1 MTNFKRILSL
11 VLCIVL
17 IAATALFTIGC
28 SDNKN
33 DGEENLNSQVE
44 VKELGE
50 GETKFDFVVKDID
63 GNKTKFLIKTDEE
76 TVGGALIKLG
86 LIEGDESE
94 FGLYVK
100 KVNGIVADYDK
111 DKTYW
116 AFYVDGE
123 YSMVGAESVKIEEG
137 KVYSFEV
144 SK

>member
-17 IAATALFTIGC
+17 IAAMALFTIGC
-28 SDNKN
+28 SDNKD
-33 DGEENLNSQVE
+33 DGEENLNSQIE

-50 GETKFDFVVKDID
+50 GDTEFDFVVKDKD
-63 GNKTKFLIKTDEE
+63 GNKTKFIIKTDEE
-76 TVGGALIKLG
+76 TVGGALVKLG
-86 LIEGDESE
+86 LIEGDVGE
-94 FGLYVK
+94 FGIYVK

-137 KVYSFEV
+137 RIYSFEV

>member
-111 DKTYW
+111 TYW